1 MSHIKDTSSDKIFGI
16 VNSTIVTLLMLIV
29 MYPLIY
35 VVSCSISSPDLVSR
49 GQIILFPRGL
59 TIEGYRRIFMDE
71 NIMIGY
77 GNTIMYT
84 VLGTLVNLFL
94 TLPTGYVLSK
104 KELPGRNIFM
114 VYFLITMYFSGGMIP
129 TFLLVKSLGLY
140 NTRTILIIS
149 GAVSVYNVII
159 CRTFFAGIP
168 KELEEASIIDGC
180 STYRTFIQVVLPIS
194 KALIGVMVLYYGV
207 SHWNSYFNALIYIM
221 DNNKKPL
228 QLFLRKI
235 LIIEQ
240 MNAAM
245 TSNITDDDVYA
256 EALKLKEL
264 LKYSVII
271 VSSLPVL
278 ILYPFLQKYFDKGV
292 LIGSIKG

>member
-1 MSHIKDTSSDKIFGI
+1 MSYMKESGSDKIFGI
-16 VNSTIVTLLMLIV
+16 INFTAVTLFMIIV

-35 VVSCSISSPDLVSR
+35 VMSCSISSPELVSR
-49 GQIILFPRGL
+49 GEIILIPKGL
-59 TIEGYRRIFMDE
+59 NIEGYVRVFRDE
-71 NIMIGY
+71 NIMLGY

-84 VLGTLVNLFL
+84 VFGTILNLFL
-94 TLPTGYVLSK
+94 TLPTGYALSK
-104 KELPGRNIFM
+104 KEMPGRNIFM
-114 VYFLITMYFSGGMIP
+114 TYFFITMYFSGGLIP
-129 TFLLVKSLGLY
+129 TFLLVKSLGLF
-140 NTRTILIIS
+140 NTRVIIILL

-159 CRTFFAGIP
+159 CRSFFTGIP

-180 STYRTFIQVVLPIS
+180 SVYRTFIQIVLPIS

-207 SHWNSYFNALIYIM
+207 SHWNSYFNAMIYII
-221 DNNKKPL
+221 DNDKKPL

-240 MNAAM
+240 MNMEM
-245 TSNITDDDVYA
+245 TTLTDSDTYS

-264 LKYSVII
+264 LKYSSII
-271 VSSLPVL
+271 VSALPVL
-278 ILYPFLQKYFDKGV
+278 IIYPFLQKYFDKGI

>member
-1 MSHIKDTSSDKIFGI
+1 MTLNRVTDSDKFFDT
-16 VNSTIVTLLMLIV
+16 VNFAIVTLLMLIV
-29 MYPLIY
+29 IYPLIY
-35 VVSCSISSPDLVSR
+35 VVSCSVSSPDLVST
-49 GQIILFPRGL
+49 GKIILVPKGL
-59 TIEGYRRIFMDE
+59 NIEGYKRVFKEE

-77 GNTIMYT
+77 GNTIIYT
-84 VLGTLVNLFL
+84 VFGTMLNLIL
-94 TLPTGYVLSK
+94 TLPTGYALSK
-104 KELPGRNIFM
+104 KSLPGRNIFM
-114 VYFLITMYFSGGMIP
+114 TFFIITMYFSGGLIP
-129 TFLLVKSLGLY
+129 TFLLVKSFGLF
-140 NTRTILIIS
+140 NTRAVLIIL

-168 KELEEASIIDGC
+168 RELEEAAIIDGC
-180 STYRTFIQVVLPIS
+180 SIYRTFIQIVMPLS

-207 SHWNSYFNALIYIM
+207 SHWNSYFTAMIYII
-221 DNNKKPL
+221 DENKKPL

-240 MNAAM
+240 MNTSM
-245 TSNITDDDVYA
+245 TDNVSEDAFI

-271 VSSLPVL
+271 VASLPVL
-278 ILYPFLQKYFDKGV
+278 IIYPFLQKYFDKGI

>member
-1 MSHIKDTSSDKIFGI
+1 MYHIKETGSDRVFYILNI
-16 VNSTIVTLLMLIV
+16 ILVTLLMLIV

-35 VVSCSISSPDLVSR
+35 IVSCSISSPELVSE
-49 GQIILFPRGL
+49 GKIILLPKGITL
-59 TIEGYRRIFMDE
+59 AGYKRVFRDE

-77 GNTIMYT
+77 RNTIMYT
-84 VLGTLVNLFL
+84 ILGTLLNLFL
-94 TLPTGYVLSK
+94 TLPTGYALSK
-104 KELPGRNIFM
+104 KEMPGRNFLM

-129 TFLLVKSLGLY
+129 SFLLVRSLGLY

-149 GAVSVYNVII
+149 GAVSVYNIII

-180 STYRTFIQVVLPIS
+180 SFFRTFLLIILPIS
-194 KALIGVMVLYYGV
+194 KALLGVMVLYYGV
-207 SHWNSYFNALIYIM
+207 GHWNSYFSALIYVN
-221 DNNKKPL
+221 DDRKKPL

-235 LIIEQ
+235 LITEQ
-240 MNAAM
+240 LSAAM
-245 TSNITDDDVYA
+245 AENTDADLLT
-256 EALKLKEL
+256 ESLRLKEL

-271 VSSLPVL
+271 VASLPVL
-278 ILYPFLQKYFDKGV
+278 IIYPFLQKYFDKGV